1 MLRRALN
8 RNLHEEPV
16 VPTPPESVALRQ
28 QLFEVSD
35 GLNYRPPALGHR
47 DRLGGRETLK
57 VHQTDDSCE
66 IDSIIDVT
74 TVKSSILACCSSS
87 VGPGETMDEDRLTSV
102 DDVIDELQHRSEDH
116 IF

>member
-35 GLNYRPPALGHR
+35 GLNYGPPALGHR

-66 IDSIIDVT
+66 IESINETYIPIINPRLLFQLCGPRRDNGRGQID
-74 TVKSSILACCSSS
+74 LC
-87 VGPGETMDEDRLTSV
+87 
-102 DDVIDELQHRSEDH
+102 
-116 IF
+116 